1 MKDSR
6 ILAEILVDSYWH
18 LVGHRAE
25 LKNDKDYI
33 KFSLLNKD
41 IVVYNDNSTL
51 IAFDNICPH
60 RGAKFFSSESGNQNI
75 LCPYHGWG
83 FKKGKLKIPKKKKFS
98 GCNIDEARLNK
109 LNLDY
114 CGDFVFVS
122 FNPKQGLNEQ
132 LSDLKPILE
141 EISIEMHS
149 RLDFNYYKWSC
160 DWPIA
165 IENALEPY
173 HISKV
178 HPNTLSL
185 LRLKTDQDVFY
196 NESSIWKARIDNKR
210 IEGGMKKIQSSFNV
224 DVHYDGYQSILIF
237 PFSFLSSTYGYSYS
251 LQNFFPCNSSTKT
264 NFYSRMFSSKND
276 QANSTKYF
284 LNSTIETNRK
294 IFSEDEAI
302 CAQVH
307 EDAWSVEPLKFGQ
320 DDELRI
326 NHFREKLKY
335 QLQKRGTQ

>member
-1 MKDSR
+1 MKDSQ

-18 LVGHRAE
+18 LVGHRIE

-33 KFSLLNKD
+33 KLSLLNKD
-41 IVVYNDNSTL
+41 IVVYNDNSKL

-60 RGAKFFSSESGNQNI
+60 RGAKFFSDESGNQNI

-83 FKKGKLKIPKKKKFS
+83 FKNGELKIPKKKKFG
-98 GCNIDEARLNK
+98 GCNIDEAKINM

-122 FNPKQGLNEQ
+122 FNPKQSLNKQ
-132 LSDLKPILE
+132 LSDLKSVLE
-141 EISIEMHS
+141 EISIDMHS
-149 RLDFNYYKWSC
+149 RLDFNYHEWSC
-160 DWPIA
+160 DWPIP

-173 HISKV
+173 HISRV

-196 NESSIWKARIDNKR
+196 DESSIWKARIDSKR
-210 IEGGMKKIQSSFNV
+210 IEGGMKKIQSGFNV
-224 DVHYDGYQSILIF
+224 DAHYDGYQSILIF

-251 LQNFFPCNSSTKT
+251 LQNFFPCKSSTKT
-264 NFYSRMFSSKND
+264 NFYSRMYSSRND
-276 QANSTKYF
+276 QADSTKYF

-294 IFSEDEAI
+294 IFSDGAVNASIWLSLQENGYYNFKDL
-302 CAQVH
+302 
-307 EDAWSVEPLKFGQ
+307 LKS
-320 DDELRI
+320 
-326 NHFREKLKY
+326 
-335 QLQKRGTQ
+335 